1 MTEKPG
7 QDLVLDD
14 QAQELYQQLGGIDR
28 RERGRDTSGAGE
40 TFSDPLA
47 EEQELMDLWRMALVD
62 VIYALSQYLSKIKF
76 HGAQSIKEG
85 EIEPVIAALSS
96 LHAMSKRPESVLIR
110 YRGMRLP
117 EEGTGFERIDYL
129 ATCGEFSIDL
139 PIIKALA
146 KRKGITMS
154 HLPGKLKAAFERFP
168 PLEINSLCFIP
179 GSWGPREM
187 DLMRRSLK
195 VAAHY
200 FGAYKTQPNLG
211 ENKSAENIFPS
222 VVYNNKGMPDP
233 NLTLLAGLNGL
244 KSETIQSLLGQ
255 LRNLMKQPDS
265 RAKLDQFISDY
276 DALFAFKK
284 IREQLQR
291 PPMEINNLSR
301 LIVDSGKSAFT
312 PEKCEL
318 IRMIADGF
326 GQSHESLAQTVDSV
340 YGNDFARVSP
350 ENLRLR
356 LNRASDLLDSLNRRQ
371 PNPAMEKEVLTNVE
385 TRLSQVR
392 DDVYEALWANERESI
407 TRDDEPGSMRYRL
420 SKKIEDL
427 FAFFKRRAHTKK
439 KIKNIMRNAI
449 DFDAHDY
456 EMVARDFGIPVEEA
470 RVLLELLKGC
480 FDDSGSFLRSS
491 FEKSIPEMAKYGEKI
506 FGFFWHYLKE
516 TLSRKDRV
524 AFLNSL
530 QSLIFHMN
538 QSPVALRFLLNDFC
552 SVPDAVRF
560 SDRNALIIANVLLR
574 KYNIELYNDIE
585 ITPEEVL
592 LVREGLNHE
601 AINAAGD
608 VIDSQKD
615 AFFEKIRSIHREMLN
630 ALQKGSGEKTMPLRF
645 LLSLERECFIF
656 LALIGRPPGHT
667 VLRSAVST
675 YGNPGSE
682 IYRKERKKGIEESC
696 LKHLRVAVRGL
707 SRYEDEIDLRLL
719 TQVKTMEPDFM
730 SLRKDAHFM
739 DSVQK
744 TMQWVDSAI
753 RIISGCATTG

>member
-1 MTEKPG
+1 MTERPG
-7 QDLVLDD
+7 EDPILDD

-28 RERGRDTSGAGE
+28 RERGRDPSGDGE

-47 EEQELMDLWRMALVD
+47 EEQELMDSWRMALVD
-62 VIYALSQYLSKIKF
+62 VVYELSQYLSRIKF
-76 HGAQSIKEG
+76 HGARSIG
-85 EIEPVIAALSS
+85 EEDIEPVISALSS
-96 LHAMSKRPESVLIR
+96 LHAMSKRPKSILIR

-117 EEGTGFERIDYL
+117 DEGIGFERIDYL
-129 ATCGEFSIDL
+129 ATCGEYAIDL

-146 KRKGITMS
+146 RRKGITMS
-154 HLPGKLKAAFERFP
+154 HLSGKLKAAFERFP
-168 PLEINSLCFIP
+168 SLEINSFCFIP
-179 GSWGPREM
+179 GNWGTEEK
-187 DLMRRSLK
+187 DLTRRSLK
-195 VAAHY
+195 VAARY
-200 FGAYKTQPNLG
+200 FGAYKVQTNLV
-211 ENKSAENIFPS
+211 ENESSENVSPFVI
-222 VVYNNKGMPDP
+222 YNNEGRPDP
-233 NLTLLAGLNGL
+233 NLTLLAGVNGL
-244 KSETIQSLLGQ
+244 KSETMQSLLGQ
-255 LRNLMKQPDS
+255 LRTLMKQPDS
-265 RAKLDQFISDY
+265 KAKLDQFISDY

-284 IREQLQR
+284 IRDQLHR

-301 LIVDSGKSAFT
+301 LIVDSGNGAFT
-312 PEKCEL
+312 REKSQL
-318 IRMIADGF
+318 VRMIADRF
-326 GQSHESLAQTVDSV
+326 GHSHDRLAQAVDSV
-340 YGNDFARVSP
+340 YGNDFSGVNP

-356 LNRASDLLDSLNRRQ
+356 LNRASDLLNSINHKQ
-371 PNPAMEKEVLTNVE
+371 PNPLLEKEVMTNLG

-392 DDVYEALWANERESI
+392 DDVFENLETLEIRPV
-407 TRDDEPGSMRYRL
+407 TTDDESGSIRHKL
-420 SKKIEDL
+420 SRKIEDL
-427 FAFFKRRAHTKK
+427 FLFFKRRAHTKK
-439 KIKNIMRNAI
+439 KIKDIMTKAI

-456 EMVARDFGIPVEEA
+456 EAVARDFGIPVEEA
-470 RVLLELLKGC
+470 RELLELLKGC

-530 QSLIFHMN
+530 QALIFHMN
-538 QSPVALRFLLNDFC
+538 QSPAALRFLLNDFC
-552 SVPDAVRF
+552 SVPDVVRF

-574 KYNIELYNDIE
+574 KYNKELYKDVE

-592 LVREGLNHE
+592 LVKEGLSPE
-601 AINAAGD
+601 AIKAAGD

-630 ALQKGSGEKTMPLRF
+630 ALRKGSGKNAMPLRF

-667 VLRSAVST
+667 VLRSAVNT

-682 IYRKERKKGIEESC
+682 IYRKEKQKGFEESC

-707 SRYEDEIDLRLL
+707 SRYEDETDLMLL
-719 TQVKTMEPDFM
+719 TQVKAMEPDFM
-730 SLRKDAHFM
+730 SLRKDADFR

-753 RIISGCATTG
+753 AIISGRTTTG